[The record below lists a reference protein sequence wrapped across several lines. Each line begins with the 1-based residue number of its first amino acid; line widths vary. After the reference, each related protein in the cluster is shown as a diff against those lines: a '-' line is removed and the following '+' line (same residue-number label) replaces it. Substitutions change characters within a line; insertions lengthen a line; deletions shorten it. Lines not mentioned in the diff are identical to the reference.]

1 MAESQQVLF
10 APRFLESM
18 TGANILRAPR
28 IALVELIANAWD
40 AGATRVDVKWPASRT
55 GRFEVKDN
63 GHGMTAE
70 EFDHRWRTL
79 KYDRLDEQGATVNV
93 TKDGV
98 SIARRVFGR
107 NGIGRFAGFC
117 FADQYFVESWKD
129 GASTT
134 HRVEHDDES
143 PVKTELISSK
153 KRRGHGTRV
162 FMEDVE
168 AELPSEDDVRSEIGT
183 RFLSDPSFDVFV
195 NAKRVHLGDIPD
207 TQVERETINVPD
219 VGEIELVAIESSGT
233 DRSTLQHGIAWHVN
247 GRLVG
252 DCSWKGR
259 DKLWMIDGR
268 RSAAKRFTFLIKADC
283 LQNGDAILEDW
294 TGFKH
299 DNEAFDTSATHVY
312 SKIVERLNQTTE
324 QERAETLRK
333 AKQANREHLRRM
345 TLRSAETWIQFVQ
358 ETQLSCPSI
367 REETVIQLAG
377 ILANLEGAKSRFG
390 IIDRLGSLSVS
401 ELDDLHDI
409 LGDWTVDTA
418 KTVLDELRNRMLLL
432 QKLERLTV
440 DEKTDEVQELQPLF
454 EQGLWIFGPEFETIE
469 FTSNRGMTTVIQKL
483 LHGKKLKG
491 SLNRPDFV
499 IVPDGSVGLYSYPE
513 FCPTTGSE
521 IGVSRLV
528 ILELKKPGI
537 PISTD
542 QKDQCWKYVKELHE
556 KGLLQ
561 QTSSVICYPLGEQ
574 VDPLEREP
582 RIEMNGKVTIHP
594 LDYGVV
600 IQRAKSR
607 LLKLYERVRQAPFL
621 QTAALAEFERGAND
635 SQKTLF

>member
-1 MAESQQVLF
+1 MPESQQVLF

-18 TGANILRAPR
+18 TGANILRSPR

-55 GRFEVKDN
+55 GEFEVKDN
-63 GHGMTAE
+63 GHGMTAD

-79 KYDRLDEQGATVNV
+79 TYDRLSEQGATVDV
-93 TKDGV
+93 LKAGV
-98 SIARRVFGR
+98 SIPRRVFGR
-107 NGIGRFAGFC
+107 NGVGRFAGFC
-117 FADQYFVESWKD
+117 FADQYFVETWKD
-129 GASTT
+129 GTSTT
-134 HRVEHDDES
+134 HRIDHDVKS
-143 PVKTELISSK
+143 PIKIERIGCK
-153 KRRGHGTRV
+153 KRRNHGTRI
-162 FMEDVE
+162 FTKG
-168 AELPSEDDVRSEIGT
+168 AEMDLPSEDDIRAEIGT
-183 RFLSDPSFDVFV
+183 RFLSDPSFEVFV
-195 NAKRVHLGDIPD
+195 NKKRVHLEDIPSAH
-207 TQVERETINVPD
+207 VETETIDVPNV
-219 VGEIELVAIESSGT
+219 GKLELVAIETSDT

-252 DCSWKGR
+252 DCTWKGR
-259 DKLWMIDGR
+259 DKLGMIDGR

-283 LQNGDAILEDW
+283 LQSCDAILKDW
-294 TGFKH
+294 TGFKE
-299 DNEAFDTSATHVY
+299 DSEAFDSSAAHIY
-312 SKIVERLNQTTE
+312 PRIVERLHRTTE
-324 QERAETLRK
+324 QERADTLKK
-333 AKQANREHLRRM
+333 AKAASQEHLRRM
-345 TLRSAETWIQFVQ
+345 TLRSTETWIQFVQ

-377 ILANLEGAKSRFG
+377 ILAKLEGAKSKFG

-401 ELDDLHDI
+401 ELDDLHEI

-418 KTVLDELRNRMLLL
+418 KTVLDELRSRMLLL
-432 QKLERLTV
+432 QELERLSV

-483 LHGKKLKG
+483 FHGKKLKG

-499 IVPDGSVGLYSYPE
+499 IVPDGSVGFYSYPE
-513 FCPTTGSE
+513 FCPTTGGE
-521 IGVSRLV
+521 IGVDRLV

-537 PISTD
+537 PISID

-561 QTSSVICYPLGEQ
+561 QTSRVICYPLGEQ

-621 QTAALAEFERGAND
+621 QNAALAEFEQGASD